1 MSTTA
6 PFGALLSNEVRLLG
20 REPAPVIWAVVLPF
34 IAAVVTALVPA
45 LGVRH
50 DYLEGLSFAQ
60 VYQPVL
66 VLFTSSTLALQVL
79 PTIVTQYR
87 EYGVLRRLRTT
98 PVPPWQLL
106 AAVVTLVLGVSLVMG
121 VLLVAVPALLG
132 VPAPGN
138 VAAFVLMS
146 VLAVVSLLS
155 LGALLCGVARS
166 TRVATGIGGFVA
178 ACTWFAAG
186 MWVPKAVLPP
196 MVAAIVDLTPGG
208 AAAEGMLRAL
218 SGHWPDPSGIIVLLV
233 WTLAGSV
240 VAARTFRFEAAR

>member
-1 MSTTA
+1 MRATA
-6 PFGALLSNEVRLLG
+6 PFGALLHHEVRLLA
-20 REPAPVIWAVVLPF
+20 REPAPVIWAVALPL

-50 DYLEGLSFAQ
+50 DYLQGLSFAQ

-106 AAVVTLVLGVSLVMG
+106 AAVVSLVLGVSLLMG
-121 VLLVAVPALLG
+121 GLLVAVPAALG
-132 VPAPGN
+132 VPVPGN

-146 VLAVVSLLS
+146 VLATVSLLS
-155 LGALLCGVARS
+155 VGALLCGVTPS

-196 MVAAIVDLTPGG
+196 GVTAIADLTPGG

-218 SGHWPDPSGIIVLLV
+218 SGGGPDLSQIAVLLV
-233 WTLAGSV
+233 WTAVGFG